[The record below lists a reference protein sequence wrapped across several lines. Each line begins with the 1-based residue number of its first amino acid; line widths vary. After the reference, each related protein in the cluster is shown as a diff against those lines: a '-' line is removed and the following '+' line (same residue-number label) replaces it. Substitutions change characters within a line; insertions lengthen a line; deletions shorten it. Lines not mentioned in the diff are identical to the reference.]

1 MGKCCC
7 CHEEK
12 SNSASMGPKGKN
24 GDCNCAGQEID
35 VIGKTARADMQFE
48 KEAILFDSGDAAFA
62 MLENHKLT
70 DYTRALWNLHKEIID
85 ATLDGG
91 WDNEVHP
98 WQRDIQDFWR
108 YPLAFCDYG
117 MLSMAMIEPEMKD
130 EIVEY
135 ARKTLLLMKD
145 TPIWDEWIRF
155 RYNDNP
161 ITKDNIMYKGH
172 LQFVYG
178 VYQLLS
184 GSREFEEEYKDITE
198 IIVRENLENS
208 KAESPYWGIQCEPD
222 QYFPQCN
229 SIGMMGLW
237 IYDLIFGTNY
247 NEEISKNIYKF
258 IFDHVSDKKTGLLF
272 AKYHPSHGI
281 GEPYITGF
289 CNSWG
294 LTMLEPYN
302 PKVLKEAYQTF
313 IRYFGKELM
322 DGKAMYIKE
331 YANFDEASTLTEESM
346 GVFYSTALT
355 KVFEDKEA
363 WEKFSRYFIGT
374 YGIEIVDGTARFT
387 KASPV
392 DESFVHSYIL
402 WGQIQLPWEK
412 VLSYDWDAFQRG
424 EMK

>member
-1 MGKCCC
+1 MEKCCC
-7 CHEEK
+7 CHSEDAHNK
-12 SNSASMGPKGKN
+12 STAPKGKH
-24 GDCNCAGQEID
+24 GECNCAGQEID
-35 VIGKTARADMQFE
+35 VIGKTARADIAFE
-48 KEAILFDSGDAAFA
+48 ETVKLFDTGDEAFS

-70 DYTRALWNLHKEIID
+70 DYTKALWNLHKEVID
-85 ATLDGG
+85 SVLDGG
-91 WDNEVHP
+91 WDNEMHP
-98 WQRDIQDFWR
+98 WHRDLQDFWR

-117 MLSMAMIEPEMKD
+117 LLSMAMIEPEMKD

-155 RYNDNP
+155 RFNDNP

-172 LQFVYG
+172 LHFVYG

-184 GSREFEEEYKDITE
+184 GSREFEEEYQALTE

-208 KAESPYWGIQCEPD
+208 KAEMPYWGIQCEPD

-229 SIGMMGLW
+229 SVGMMGLW

-247 NEEISKNIYKF
+247 NEEISRNIYRF
-258 IFDHVSDKKTGLLF
+258 IFDHVSDKETGLLF

-294 LTMLEPYN
+294 LTMLKPYN
-302 PKVLKEAYQTF
+302 PEVLSGAYKTF
-313 IRYFGKELM
+313 IDYFGKELM
-322 DGKAMYIKE
+322 DGQALYIKE

-346 GVFYSTALT
+346 GVFYSMALT
-355 KVFEDKEA
+355 KVYEDKTA

-374 YGIEIVDGTARFT
+374 YGIEVKDGVARFT
-387 KASPV
+387 KANPM

-412 VLSYDWDAFQRG
+412 VLSYDWEAFRKG
-424 EMK
+424 EMR